1 MLQQHIYTGFHMPH
15 VCRISSKNSSNYTIS
30 LDINQVQ
37 SFPGRVSYVGDG
49 CDPWL
54 DKCHRVI
61 ELLVDLLG
69 AVVHL
74 MVCNHLAS
82 GLLWTLWYSI
92 YD

>member
-1 MLQQHIYTGFHMPH
+1 MKPRESWSDTNLCYSNIFTLVSICLMFAGFRPRT
-15 VCRISSKNSSNYTIS
+15 VVIIPYPWTS
-30 LDINQVQ
+30 
-37 SFPGRVSYVGDG
+37 DG

-82 GLLWTLWYSI
+82 GLLSTLWYSI